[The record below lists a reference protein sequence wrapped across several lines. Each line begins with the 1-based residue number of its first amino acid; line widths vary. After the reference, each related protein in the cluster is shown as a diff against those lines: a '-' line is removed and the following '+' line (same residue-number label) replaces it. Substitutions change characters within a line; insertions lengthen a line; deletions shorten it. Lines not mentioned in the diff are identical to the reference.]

1 MQLLL
6 SRADLN
12 HALSTIAPAIASRS
26 SHPILDCVHLA
37 ATGDSTLTLTGFNLD
52 LGITATIPASIPATG
67 AVCLPYRLLSGIV
80 SKLPDDAAISLHDGL
95 LSAAGASYRLA
106 THDPADYPDLPVVEA
121 PEAAVD
127 LTAGVAACMACCS
140 TDASKAILQGIHL
153 ASGYMESTDGH
164 RMMRLPVP
172 LPDGINLVLPAATM
186 RLLAERSINIAAAG
200 GHAVINAGDGITI
213 YSRILDGKYPD
224 LAALVPVSFEHTI
237 TLDRH
242 RFARALERVALI
254 AEAHNSV
261 VKLTAVDGYVVITAE
276 ADANNGKERLDYDG
290 DGAGTWAFNVHY
302 LLDGLKAMRS
312 AETVTLSANSA
323 TTPVV
328 LTPTSMTE
336 QTYLIMPIQ
345 IRE

>member
-1 MQLLL
+1 MQLLI

-52 LGITATIPASIPATG
+52 LGITIAIPASIDTSG

-80 SKLPDDAAISLHDGL
+80 GKLPDDAAISLHDGL

-106 THDPADYPDLPVVEA
+106 THDPADYPDLPVVDA

-140 TDASKAILQGIHL
+140 TDHSKAILQGIHL
-153 ASGYMESTDGH
+153 SGGHMEATDGH

-172 LPDGINLVLPAATM
+172 LPDGINLVLPATTM
-186 RLLAERSINIAAAG
+186 RLLAERSVSIAAAG

-213 YSRILDGKYPD
+213 YSRILDGTYPNVAALIPESFKHQIVVNRRA
-224 LAALVPVSFEHTI
+224 LAAA
-237 TLDRH
+237 LDR
-242 RFARALERVALI
+242 VAII
-254 AEAHNSV
+254 ADGHNSI
-261 VKLTAVDGYVVITAE
+261 VKLTAREGQLDITAE
-276 ADANNGKERLDYDG
+276 TDASNGCEVLSYDG
-290 DGAGTWAFNVHY
+290 TAKGAWAFNVHY
-302 LLDGLKAMRS
+302 LLTGLKAFRGHD
-312 AETVTLSANSA
+312 EVTINANSA

-328 LTPTSMTE
+328 MRPTGDDDV
-336 QTYLIMPIQ
+336 TYLVMPVQ
-345 IRE
+345 IRS